1 MIDPMTVNWVS
12 AFLTGRPQSVVI
24 NNSPYLISVTSR
36 VLLGSVLG
44 PVLFLICTNELPSS
58 ITSTIKLF
66 EDGSET

>member
-12 AFLTGRPQSVVI
+12 AFLTGRHQSVVI

-36 VLLGSVLG
+36 VLPGSVLG